1 MPPSNK
7 PVLITGAA
15 TPLGHEVTRTLL
27 AAGRE
32 VVALIDETDTESLT
46 AVELEAEGARYA
58 LAVGHGRTAI
68 IGRANDADA
77 QFAYDPAMSAR
88 HCRVEHDG
96 RAVVV
101 RDLESMNGTLI
112 DGAAAP
118 RALRVGSVIEAGD
131 TDLRVAAIGTARD
144 RAAASLK
151 RRGAIIITDLAAAR
165 GCVCAVDCEP
175 PLETAAE
182 RQRTLAVRAA
192 VGGGPIAAASSAA
205 VYDGARAC
213 HGRRPLIETD
223 FLPREAAPATP
234 WAARE
239 HALSDGRAVVVRLF
253 DVFGGDLN
261 CGAAPAG
268 AAASLVRA
276 LARGLPGGAATYE
289 GDASHVSEAATWL
302 CAALDAAETGDRF
315 VVCNGGR
322 GATTRGSE
330 LEAAHFSRGA
340 PPSSPPSA
348 SRCADVSKLRELLG
362 IAAGGL
368 SVARGVAL
376 CVAEEAA
383 ARGCVSAL
391 ARPPSLPR
399 ALLRARRRVRRGLAI
414 AEQGPTRRAAHSGR
428 AILPALPADALTAVL
443 AFVDGADLAR
453 LRSATKGLIAG
464 ADAAAVALCR
474 AKGYS
479 RPDWAAPGAPRLL
492 AAAGAWRHPV
502 TVSRGRDPFAPRVQH
517 ATATVGGR
525 VYCYGGLGDDGR
537 PTDALDVLELS
548 ADRTVARW
556 LPFATTG
563 DKPDAA
569 ENARM
574 TAVELLDGRQY
585 LVVLG
590 DACCHVLDLLSRH
603 WNGYQWPLF
612 GSAHFATMNIS
623 GRPHVVSINNSYEA
637 FWVIDAEK
645 LVSGDSTA
653 WALAKVRD
661 GVPFSPREGAAAA
674 VVGGSTLVITGG
686 RTRLFAGEIDETL
699 FLNMAESFTL
709 FYDTFLEKYVVD
721 NERWSNP
728 NGRNDVRRSHH
739 AAVALADGSIL
750 VIGGI
755 ENGQGVTDAQ
765 IIREGQDVVPFD
777 ALGEPGHRVAA
788 SVARVGDAVVVVG
801 GQGALERRGDVDVLV
816 LPERKEI
823 IAPMAGS
830 GVLSVVAQLQL
841 EVGA

>member
-1 MPPSNK
+1 M
-7 PVLITGAA
+7 
-15 TPLGHEVTRTLL
+15 
-27 AAGRE
+27 
-32 VVALIDETDTESLT
+32 
-46 AVELEAEGARYA
+46 
-58 LAVGHGRTAI
+58 
-68 IGRANDADA
+68 
-77 QFAYDPAMSAR
+77 
-88 HCRVEHDG
+88 
-96 RAVVV
+96 
-101 RDLESMNGTLI
+101 
-112 DGAAAP
+112 
-118 RALRVGSVIEAGD
+118 
-131 TDLRVAAIGTARD
+131 
-144 RAAASLK
+144 
-151 RRGAIIITDLAAAR
+151 
-165 GCVCAVDCEP
+165 
-175 PLETAAE
+175 
-182 RQRTLAVRAA
+182 
-192 VGGGPIAAASSAA
+192 
-205 VYDGARAC
+205 
-213 HGRRPLIETD
+213 
-223 FLPREAAPATP
+223 
-234 WAARE
+234 
-239 HALSDGRAVVVRLF
+239 
-253 DVFGGDLN
+253 
-261 CGAAPAG
+261 
-268 AAASLVRA
+268 
-276 LARGLPGGAATYE
+276 
-289 GDASHVSEAATWL
+289 SEAATWL

-315 VVCNGGR
+315 VAVNGGR
-322 GATTRGSE
+322 GATVRGPE
-330 LEAAHFSRGA
+330 LEAAALVRGT
-340 PPSSPPSA
+340 PPSSPPAA

-362 IAAGGL
+362 VAGGGL

-383 ARGCVSAL
+383 ARGCVSA
-391 ARPPSLPR
+391 AVRPPSLPR
-399 ALLRARRRVRRGLAI
+399 AILRARRRVRRGLAI

-661 GVPFSPREGAAAA
+661 GVPFSPREGAAAV

>member
-1 MPPSNK
+1 MPRSSAFDRDGLP
-7 PVLITGAA
+7 AA
-15 TPLGHEVTRTLL
+15 R
-27 AAGRE
+27 
-32 VVALIDETDTESLT
+32 
-46 AVELEAEGARYA
+46 
-58 LAVGHGRTAI
+58 
-68 IGRANDADA
+68 
-77 QFAYDPAMSAR
+77 R
-88 HCRVEHDG
+88 H
-96 RAVVV
+96 
-101 RDLESMNGTLI
+101 
-112 DGAAAP
+112 
-118 RALRVGSVIEAGD
+118 AGD
-131 TDLRVAAIGTARD
+131 
-144 RAAASLK
+144 
-151 RRGAIIITDLAAAR
+151 
-165 GCVCAVDCEP
+165 
-175 PLETAAE
+175 
-182 RQRTLAVRAA
+182 A
-192 VGGGPIAAASSAA
+192 VGG
-205 VYDGARAC
+205 
-213 HGRRPLIETD
+213 T
-223 FLPREAAPATP
+223 
-234 WAARE
+234 RE

-253 DVFGGDLN
+253 DVYGGDLAS
-261 CGAAPAG
+261 GAAPSG
-268 AAASLVRA
+268 PAAALVRA
-276 LARGLPGGAATYE
+276 LARGLPGDAATYE

-315 VVCNGGR
+315 VAVNGGR
-322 GATTRGSE
+322 GATVRGPE
-330 LEAAHFSRGA
+330 LEAAAAVRGA

-348 SRCADVSKLRELLG
+348 SRCAAV
-362 IAAGGL
+362 
-368 SVARGVAL
+368 VASCAS
-376 CVAEEAA
+376 CSASPAA
-383 ARGCVSAL
+383 ASRCPSAWDSARSRKRRLEACVSA
-391 ARPPSLPR
+391 AVRPPSLPR

-661 GVPFSPREGAAAA
+661 GVPFSPREGAAAV

-841 EVGA
+841 GGCLNRMPSPLFVLM